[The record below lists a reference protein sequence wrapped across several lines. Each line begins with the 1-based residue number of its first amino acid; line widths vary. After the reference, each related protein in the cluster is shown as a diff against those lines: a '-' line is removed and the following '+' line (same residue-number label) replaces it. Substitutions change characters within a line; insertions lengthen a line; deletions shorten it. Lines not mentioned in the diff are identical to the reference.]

1 MIKENLIK
9 LFETSFKNHW
19 ELDALTDYNSK
30 ETFTYGE
37 MAKEIAK
44 MHILFKE
51 LNIQREDKI
60 ALVGRNNPAWA
71 IAFCSVVTYGAVI
84 VPILQDFHPNDIHH
98 IVNHSDST
106 FLFLSDNIWDSLE
119 EDKLSGLRGIFS
131 LTDFRCLHQKDGET
145 IQKTMKK
152 LNHLFQETYPDGF
165 HKENIKYADK
175 DNSELAEINY
185 TSGTTGFSKGVML
198 TGNNLAGN
206 ITYGYRTKLVGKGY
220 RILTF
225 LPLAH
230 AYACAFDFLVQICNG
245 AHITFLNKMPSPK
258 ILLKAFEE
266 VKPSV
271 VFTVPLV
278 IEKIYKKQI
287 QPVLAKRTMRLALSI
302 PILDQKILSEIRKK
316 LIDAFGGEFV
326 EIVIGGAPFNKEVE
340 EFLTKIKFPFTVGYG
355 MTECAPLVSYSP
367 YDKFIP
373 YSVGKVLEEI
383 MEVKIDSDD
392 PYNKVG
398 EICVRG
404 ENVMCGYYKN
414 EEATNAAFDSEGWLH
429 TGDMGT
435 VDEENNIFIKGRCK
449 TMLLSSNGQNIYPEE
464 IEAKLNN
471 LPFVS
476 ECIVKTE
483 KDGKL
488 IALVYP
494 DLDAMDESHVN
505 NEELGLIMEE
515 NRKQLNSTTAA
526 YENISKIHLY
536 PNEFEKTPKKSIK
549 RYLYENIG
557 K

>member
-1 MIKENLIK
+1 MIKENFIK
-9 LFETSFKNHW
+9 LFETSFKDNW
-19 ELDALTDYNSK
+19 ELDALTDYTTK

-51 LNIQREDKI
+51 LNIQRDDKI
-60 ALVGRNNPAWA
+60 ALVGRNNPSWA

-98 IVNHSDST
+98 IVNHSESSL
-106 FLFLSDNIWDSLE
+106 LFLSDNIWDSLE
-119 EDKLSGLRGIFS
+119 EEKLPDLRGIFS

-145 IQKTMKK
+145 IQKTMKG
-152 LNHLFQETYPDGF
+152 LDRLFQKTYPDGF
-165 HKENIKYADK
+165 CKEDIKYADK
-175 DNSELAEINY
+175 DNSELAELNY

-206 ITYGYRTKLVGKGY
+206 ITFGYQTKLVGRGY

-230 AYACAFDFLVQICNG
+230 AYACAFDFLAQVCNG

-266 VKPSV
+266 VKPNV

-278 IEKIYKKQI
+278 IEKLYKKQI
-287 QPVLAKRTMRLALSI
+287 LPILNKRTMRFALSI
-302 PILDQKILSEIRKK
+302 PLLDQKILSEVRKK
-316 LIDAFGGEFV
+316 LISAFGGEFV
-326 EIVIGGAPFNKEVE
+326 EIVIGGAPLNKETE
-340 EFLTKIKFPFTVGYG
+340 NFLLRIKFPFTVGYG
-355 MTECAPLVSYSP
+355 MTECAPLISYSP
-367 YDKFIP
+367 HDKFVP
-373 YSVGKVLEEI
+373 GSVGKVLDI

-392 PYNKVG
+392 PYNKAG

-414 EEATNAAFDSEGWLH
+414 EAVTKTVLAADGWLR

-435 VDEENNIFIKGRCK
+435 IDSDNNIFIKGRCK
-449 TMLLSSNGQNIYPEE
+449 NMLLGPSGQNIYPEE
-464 IEAKLNN
+464 IEAKLSN

-476 ECIVKTE
+476 ECIVTTE

-494 DLDAMDESHVN
+494 DLDAMDESHIHN
-505 NEELGLIMEE
+505 GEIELIMEE
-515 NRKQLNSTTAA
+515 NRKELNSMVAA
-526 YENISKIHLY
+526 YESLSKIYIY